1 MKVQTNLYRNGKW
14 EKTLDGSLDSSST
27 LIFIFSAS
35 DFSLNDAGY
44 RELLSKFPNAII
56 TGCSTAGEIY
66 EDELH
71 DGSLSIAIAQF
82 EKTQIVSKWIQVD
95 KYEDSYEAG
104 SNLANMFDPKG
115 LKSVFVLGDGLGV
128 NGSELVRGVNYVF
141 KGKTIATGGMA
152 SDAGKFEKTW
162 VFIDKEPLS
171 NYVSAIGF
179 YGESVN
185 VDYASEGGWSQ
196 FGLER
201 VVTECDEQTNT
212 IYTLDHKPALELYK
226 EYMGEHAK
234 DLPSSALQFP
244 FLVIDNDRDNKIR
257 AIWGANEENQSVQL
271 FGDVKNGDKI
281 VFLKGSPRFIISG
294 AQKAACDLDLAYG
307 KTLLSIAVSCMGRRA
322 VLQDRTED
330 EVEVVK
336 DSLGEN
342 VSQVGFYSYGE
353 LSPRTSGK
361 CGMLNQTMTLT
372 LISES

>member
-1 MKVQTNLYRNGKW
+1 MRVQTNLYQNGNW
-14 EKTLDGSLDSSST
+14 EKELDGSLDSPNT

-35 DFSLNDAGY
+35 DFSLNEAGY
-44 RELLSKFPNAII
+44 RELLEKFPNAII
-56 TGCSTAGEIY
+56 TGCSTTGEIC

-82 EKTQIVSKWIQVD
+82 EKTKIVSKWIQVD
-95 KYEDSYEAG
+95 KYEDSFAAG
-104 SNLANMFDPKG
+104 SDIAQLFDPKG
-115 LKSVFVLGDGLGV
+115 LKSTFVLGDGLGV
-128 NGSELVRGVNYVF
+128 NGSELVRGVNHVF
-141 KGKTIATGGMA
+141 KGKTIVTGGMA

-162 VFIDKEPLS
+162 IFIDKEPRS
-171 NYVSAIGF
+171 NCVSAIGF
-179 YGESVN
+179 YGEEIKF
-185 VDYASEGGWSQ
+185 DYASEGGWSQ

-201 VVTECDEQTNT
+201 IVTDCDEQTNT
-212 IYTLDHKPALELYK
+212 VYTLDHKPVLELYK

-234 DLPSSALQFP
+234 DLPHSALQFP
-244 FLVIDNDRDNKIR
+244 FLIIDADGDNKIR
-257 AIWGANEENQSVQL
+257 AIWDADEENQSVKL
-271 FGDVKNGDKI
+271 FADVKHGDRI

-294 AQKAACDLDLAYG
+294 AQKAACDLDLEYG
-307 KTLLSIAVSCMGRRA
+307 RPLLSIAISCMGRRA
-322 VLQDRTED
+322 VLQDQTED

-336 DSLGEN
+336 ESLGEN